1 MNETALLHGNLT
13 VGAILFGLGVIGF
26 LSRRNMIVMFLC
38 VEMMLQGVSLSLVS
52 WGRYNN
58 DWGGQVLVIFI
69 LAVAACEAAVALS
82 LVTMLFER
90 KGTLDIADWQ
100 QLRESNQPP
109 YVDEELPESPPAAP
123 QDWPT
128 LTPAGVEPK
137 PREEEVVY
145 RSHV

>member
-1 MNETALLHGNLT
+1 
-13 VGAILFGLGVIGF
+13 
-26 LSRRNMIVMFLC
+26 MFLC
-38 VEMMLQGVSLSLVS
+38 VEMMLQGVSLSLVG
-52 WGRYNN
+52 WGRYHN

-69 LAVAACEAAVALS
+69 LTVAACEAAVALS

-109 YVDEELPESPPAAP
+109 YVDEELPELPPEIQP
-123 QDWPT
+123 EWPT
-128 LTPAGVEPK
+128 LPPAGVEPK
-137 PREEEVVY
+137 PREEEGIY